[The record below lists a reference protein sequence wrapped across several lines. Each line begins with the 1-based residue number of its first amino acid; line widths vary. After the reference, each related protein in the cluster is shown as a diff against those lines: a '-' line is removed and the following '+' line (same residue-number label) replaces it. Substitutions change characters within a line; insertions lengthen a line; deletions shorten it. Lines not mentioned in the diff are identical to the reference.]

1 MSYVT
6 LAFSQATSGVLG
18 RSTVVGGLLL
28 DAATSEE
35 LVLESEVTDHEVED
49 GFGDMSDHI
58 KHRPNQ
64 LSITGLIGDTSLAVL
79 PSAADLMSGAV
90 SGLVSALRG
99 GSWKDNSLTNPF
111 GSSMSESDLAGAR
124 DALKSAKRLPATGR
138 SRLLQAMA
146 TLIAAR
152 DRKEPVAV
160 VTGMQY
166 YANYWITSIR
176 FGRSNA
182 ESGGMLSVSVTLR
195 TIRIVSTEL
204 GTLVYKSG
212 ANDGTSG
219 KSSKTNANKGKANQK
234 PASPASQGE
243 VEAAIF
249 AE

>member
-6 LAFSQATSGVLG
+6 LAFSQGTSGILG

-35 LVLESEVTDHEVED
+35 LSLESDVTDHEVED

-64 LSITGLIGDTSLAVL
+64 LSIAGLIGDTSLAVL
-79 PSAADLMSGAV
+79 PSAADLMAGAV
-90 SGLVSALRG
+90 SGLANAIKG

-111 GSSMSESDLAGAR
+111 GSSMSKADLAGAR
-124 DALKSAKRLPATGR
+124 DALNSAKRLPASGR

-152 DRKEPVAV
+152 DLKEPVAV

-166 YANYWITSIR
+166 YPNYYITGIR
-176 FGRSNA
+176 FSRSNNM
-182 ESGGMLSVSVTLR
+182 SGGMLSVSVTLR

-204 GTLVYKSG
+204 GTLEYPKQG
-212 ANDGTSG
+212 DKTKG
-219 KSSKTNANKGKANQK
+219 KSSKTASNKGKANQK
-234 PASPASQGE
+234 PTSPASQGQ

-249 AE
+249 AG